1 MNRKRNALYFKSRS
15 ERAIRIRTKF
25 SDLLKVM
32 KGEAEAGEE
41 ALIAEIVYHWIE
53 SGRLKF
59 IPPEERKALDRRT
72 VSGPR
77 QEGRI
82 GQPVVEITI

>member
-1 MNRKRNALYFKSRS
+1 MNRKRNALSFKSRS

-32 KGEAEAGEE
+32 KGEARAGEE
-41 ALIAEIVYHWIE
+41 GLIAEIVYHWIE

-59 IPPEERKALDRRT
+59 IPPEDSKAVAHPP
-72 VSGPR
+72 VSQHR
-77 QEGRI
+77 QEGRMR
-82 GQPVVEITI
+82 QPLVEITI

>member
-1 MNRKRNALYFKSRS
+1 MNRKRNALSSKSRS

-32 KGEAEAGEE
+32 KGEARAGEE
-41 ALIAEIVYHWIE
+41 RLIAEIVYHWIE

-59 IPPEERKALDRRT
+59 VPPGDGKAVAHPTFSTRR
-72 VSGPR
+72 R
-77 QEGRI
+77 EGRI
-82 GQPVVEITI
+82 GQPVIEITI

>member
-1 MNRKRNALYFKSRS
+1 MHPKRNALSFKSRC

-32 KGEAEAGEE
+32 KGEARAGEE
-41 ALIAEIVYHWIE
+41 GLIEEIVYHWIE

-59 IPPEERKALDRRT
+59 IPPEDSKAVDRRT
-72 VSGPR
+72 VSGLR